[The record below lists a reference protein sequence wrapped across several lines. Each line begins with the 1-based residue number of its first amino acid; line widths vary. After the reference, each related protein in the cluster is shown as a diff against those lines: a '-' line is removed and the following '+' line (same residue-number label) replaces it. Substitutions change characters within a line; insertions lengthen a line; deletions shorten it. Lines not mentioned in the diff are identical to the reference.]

1 MRYDWNQYA
10 DLVQGKLDGLKV
22 PGAAVCVSDDSGIL
36 FARGFGYCDSGRRHP
51 VSPDTIFGIASM
63 SKSITCL
70 AAALLEQEGRLSL
83 DDPVSKYLP
92 AFRLPGVPR
101 ESVLV
106 RHLCEHRTGLP
117 PLPTL
122 SWSMAWNTPVEPW
135 RESAVMRIRSHSGS
149 KVQTIDDIIEY
160 IAAGQGYRLLGAPGE
175 YMSYSNDGYALLSS
189 VIDAAAGESLESYAD
204 RRIFAPLGMS
214 RTTFDIGRAQG
225 MGNITSLFAW
235 EGERLHSTDHWDV
248 APPYRGCGW
257 VKSTATD
264 MCRYYLSLSRNGRH
278 HGRQLWPQS
287 CVERV
292 IGRGFAELPQGVYC
306 FGLNKRLFEDVAIC
320 EHSGGLTGV
329 SSQGGFVKD
338 GAFAVTVLTNLSGIS
353 CAPISNAAFNLWLG
367 LPMQA
372 GHSWLSPRTEGVE
385 DPAFYAG
392 EFVSLE
398 ELDEALKVTADAA
411 GQLWGHGEKGAER
424 LLFCGGSVFTPEGT
438 GKLPPATALRFLQ
451 RGGECWGVA
460 VGSRIYQKKAE

>member
-1 MRYDWNQYA
+1 M
-10 DLVQGKLDGLKV
+10 
-22 PGAAVCVSDDSGIL
+22 PGASVCVSDDSGIL
-36 FARGFGYCDSGRRHP
+36 FARGFGHCDAEHTHA
-51 VSPDTIFGIASM
+51 VNPDTIFGIASM

-70 AAALLEQEGRLSL
+70 AAALLGNEGRLSL

-92 AFRLPGVPR
+92 SFRLPGVPR
-101 ESVLV
+101 EAVLV

-122 SWSMAWNTPVEPW
+122 SWSMAWNTPLEPW
-135 RESAVMRIRSHSGS
+135 REEVVKRIRDSSES
-149 KVQTIDDIIEY
+149 RVETVDDIIAY
-160 IAAGQGYRLLGAPGE
+160 IAAGRGYRLLGAPGE

-189 VIDAAAGESLESYAD
+189 VIDVAAGEPLESYVE
-204 RRIFAPLGMS
+204 RRIFQPLGMS
-214 RTTFDIGRAQG
+214 RTTFDIDRAKAL
-225 MGNITSLFAW
+225 GNITSLFTW
-235 EGERLHSTDHWDV
+235 DGDVLRSTDTWDV

-264 MCRYYLSLSRNGRH
+264 MCRYYLTLSRNGLF

-292 IGRGFAELPQGVYC
+292 VGRGFAELPQGVYC

-329 SSQGGFVKD
+329 SSQGGFIKD

-367 LPMQA
+367 LSVDA
-372 GHSWLSPRTEGVE
+372 SHSWLHPQADGVE
-385 DPAFYAG
+385 NPAFYAG
-392 EFVSLE
+392 TYVSLE
-398 ELDEALKVTADAA
+398 DLDEQLGVTADDA
-411 GQLWGHGEKGAER
+411 GQLWGHGEKGTER
-424 LLFCGGSVFTPEGT
+424 LLFCGGSVFTPEGK
-438 GKLPPATALRFLQ
+438 GKLTPGMVLRFLL
-451 RGGECWGVA
+451 RDGECWAVA
-460 VGSRIYQKKAE
+460 IGSRIYQKKLQ